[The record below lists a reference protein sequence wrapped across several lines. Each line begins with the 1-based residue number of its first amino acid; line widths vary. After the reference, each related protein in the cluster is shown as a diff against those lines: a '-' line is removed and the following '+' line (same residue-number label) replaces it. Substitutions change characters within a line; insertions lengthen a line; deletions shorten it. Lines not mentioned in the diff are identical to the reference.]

1 MRFNKIIYFILMFLI
16 LSAPV
21 VQAQDQN
28 AKKNKKSVKTVSAQV
43 VDQNGRPLPD
53 ATLFSAERRAVIN
66 AGSQGELNFQTV
78 EGDVLVIKAE
88 GYATKTL
95 ELSSSE
101 IAEGKIVME
110 KAPAFSGENHILF
123 TPFDSISARRSVGS
137 YSMVKGDVLQ
147 SNPTQSF
154 ENSLGG
160 RLAGLWQQQT
170 NGTPGWTGQSLSAV
184 SPAWGSMVI
193 MVDGVERTLDFLDPE
208 VVESVQLL
216 KDPTFKSMYGGRQAN
231 GILLVTTK
239 RGKINENGMKVN
251 LQRGI
256 QMPTRLPK
264 YLNSYDYARYYNQA
278 LANDGFGPLYSAA
291 ELEAYRTGSNP
302 YLYPDVDYYSEFL
315 NKSMEITKISA
326 QMTGGNRE
334 ARYFAHV
341 GYQGNG
347 GLEKHAER
355 PISEDLFTLRTNVDL
370 NLKDFIT
377 LNAGFNGALQLRETS
392 NVSAG
397 DIFNTLSS
405 YRPNEIPLLIPA
417 HLAGVTD
424 REYVFGGTAEKQ
436 NNLYGLLS
444 SRGYEKITA
453 SYIQSDIGLNI
464 DLDQWVKGL
473 SVKPFV
479 TMDVYNVYTQY
490 QAETFAVYEP
500 MIGRSSL
507 DEDSIIFKQWGDYT
521 RDTEQSRRDANVRR
535 NFAYNLKA
543 SYFRNFGDHSVKAYL
558 NFYEAKNE
566 LRNVH
571 QHPRRQNLGLHVSY
585 MFGNRYVAE
594 VDVNR
599 VGVNTFAPDKRYGIF
614 PAFGLGWILSE
625 EGFMKNLPALN
636 YLKVRSSY
644 GVLGSTSLV
653 SDGGFAVDLYR
664 DRWVSNGTYNSIG
677 GDNYRLVL
685 DRTGNPDLTFQK
697 SYEFSAGIDAQ
708 LFDESTFLSLGYFNN
723 NHTGLFTNLS
733 QMISGVI
740 GRNEALPT
748 VNHNEV
754 RVSGMEAQA
763 EYAKRFGE
771 LKVSLG
777 GNLTYAIAKNVK
789 VNESLYP
796 AETHKGL
803 IRKGTQ
809 AGSIF
814 GYKYIGTFKD
824 QDDIDQ
830 SPLQLTGNVRPGDL
844 KYEDANNDGVVDE
857 RDQSIIGNSDP
868 KLFYGVSLRLQ
879 YKGFNLDAYGIGC
892 GIYQRLLNNSYY
904 QIHGTRKYS
913 DVVVNGLPN
922 GNPHPQLTTAYIDNN
937 FVNSSYWIGDG
948 SYFKLRNVE
957 IGYTLSPKA
966 VEPFKLSGLK
976 LFARGFNLFTISQI
990 KDLDPESINAGITN
1004 FPLTTTITGGAII
1017 SF

>member
-1 MRFNKIIYFILMFLI
+1 MRFNKIYFILMFLI
-16 LSAPV
+16 FSGLV
-21 VQAQDQN
+21 VQAQDRN
-28 AKKNKKSVKTVSAQV
+28 GKKTKKSVKTVLVQIV
-43 VDQNGRPLPD
+43 NGDGHPLSE
-53 ATLFSAERRAVIN
+53 AKIHSAERRATVN
-66 AGSQGELNFQTV
+66 ADSKGEMSFQTV
-78 EGDVLVIKAE
+78 DGDVLVIKAE
-88 GYATKTL
+88 GYITKTL
-95 ELSSSE
+95 DLSS
-101 IAEGKIVME
+101 AELLEGRVVMD
-110 KAPAFSGENHILF
+110 KALAFSGENHTLF

-137 YSMVKGDVLQ
+137 YSAAKGDGLT
-147 SNPTQSF
+147 SNPTLSF

-160 RLAGLWQQQT
+160 RLGGLWQQQT
-170 NGTPGWTGQSLSAV
+170 NGTPGWTGQSLSAIT
-184 SPAWGSMVI
+184 PAWGGMVV

-239 RGKINENGMKVN
+239 RGKINENGVKIN
-251 LQRGI
+251 LQRGV

-264 YLNSYDYARYYNQA
+264 YLNSYDYATFYNQA
-278 LANDGFGPLYSAA
+278 LENDGFGPLYSPDA
-291 ELEAYRTGSNP
+291 LNAYKTGSNP
-302 YLYPDVDYYSEFL
+302 YLYPNVDYYSEFL
-315 NKSMEITKISA
+315 NKSMEISKISA
-326 QMTGGNRE
+326 QMTGGNRD
-334 ARYFAHV
+334 ARYFAHI

-355 PISEDLFTLRTNVDL
+355 PISENLVTLRTNVDL

-377 LNAGFNGALQLRETS
+377 LNAGFNGALQIRETS
-392 NVSAG
+392 NVSSG

-444 SRGYEKITA
+444 SRGYEKVNA
-453 SYIQSDIGLNI
+453 AYIQSDLGLNI
-464 DLDQWVKGL
+464 DLGQWVKGL

-479 TMDVYNVYTQY
+479 TMDVYNVSSEY
-490 QAETFAVYEP
+490 QAETFAVFEP
-500 MIGRSSL
+500 SMGRSSL
-507 DEDSIIFKQWGDYT
+507 DEDSLIFTQWGDYN

-535 NFAYNLKA
+535 NFAYNIKA
-543 SYFRNFGDHSVKAYL
+543 SYLRTFGQHDIKAYL

-571 QHPRRQNLGLHVSY
+571 QDPRRQNLGLHVNY
-585 MFGNRYVAE
+585 MFRNTYVAE

-625 EGFMKNLPALN
+625 EGFMKNLSVVN
-636 YLKVRSSY
+636 YLKLRGSY
-644 GVLGSTSLV
+644 GVLGSTSLF
-653 SDGGFAVDLYR
+653 SDGGFSVDLYR
-664 DRWVSNGTYNSIG
+664 DKWLANGSYNSIG
-677 GDNYRLVL
+677 GDNNRIVL

-697 SYEFSAGIDAQ
+697 SYEFSAGVDAQ
-708 LFDESTFLSLGYFNN
+708 LFAESTFLSVGYFNN
-723 NHTGLFTNLS
+723 YHTGLFTNLS

-754 RVSGMEAQA
+754 RVKGIEAA
-763 EYAKRFGE
+763 TEYTKRFGE
-771 LKVSLG
+771 LKVSIG
-777 GNLTYAIAKNVK
+777 GNLTYAIVENVK
-789 VNESLYP
+789 PNETLYP
-796 AETHKGL
+796 SDTHNGL

-809 AGSIF
+809 VGSIF

-824 QDDIDQ
+824 QPDIND

-844 KYEDANNDGVVDE
+844 KYEDANKDGIVDD
-857 RDQSIIGNSDP
+857 RDQKIIGNSDP
-868 KLFYGVSLRLQ
+868 KLFYGVSVRLN

-892 GIYQRLLNNSYY
+892 GIYNRLLNNSYY
-904 QIHGTRKYS
+904 QIYGDRKYS

-957 IGYTLSPKA
+957 IGYTLSQKA
-966 VEPFKLSGLK
+966 IQPFRLSGLK

-990 KDLDPESINAGITN
+990 KDLDPESLSAGISN
-1004 FPLTTTITGGAII
+1004 FPLATTITGGAII